1 MNSHARV
8 SVLSHVREA
17 DAFAPESLILSIM
30 IPRLLTARS
39 LVFLG
44 GVVVLIAA
52 AAGFILGP
60 TCDEDHAGRYRGLR
74 RGHLV
79 ERCECVPIATSRLSG
94 ARFAWCAW
102 AER

>member
-1 MNSHARV
+1 
-8 SVLSHVREA
+8 
-17 DAFAPESLILSIM
+17 M

-39 LVFLG
+39 LVVLI
-44 GVVVLIAA
+44 GVVVLMLA
-52 AAGFILGP
+52 AAGFIVGP
-60 TCDEDHAGRYRGLR
+60 TCNPEHEGWYRGLR

-79 ERCECVPIATSRLSG
+79 ERCECVLIATSRLSG